1 MVEVVDQPKLQ
12 VADDAVGLQPAVE
25 RTLAVG
31 SVKGELYSPK
41 VVEAGQLSSSC
52 VVSRSLVSNRKVRG
66 DLDDK

>member
-1 MVEVVDQPKLQ
+1 MVEVVDQPTLQ

-25 RTLAVG
+25 RTMAVE
-31 SVKGELYSPK
+31 SVKEVVYALK